1 MTVTWQVSDL
11 EVCAKLSIVTKIWF
25 SPSSMMLFTKHSVKP
40 LSPVPE
46 ETETVNEAD
55 KDLNS
60 LLLDHNLADAMS
72 VSTYHTYTQT
82 ATEPVE
88 VRNNNLY
95 LFICLFL
102 YLFIAHS
109 LT

>member
-1 MTVTWQVSDL
+1 
-11 EVCAKLSIVTKIWF
+11 
-25 SPSSMMLFTKHSVKP
+25 MLLTKHSVKP

-72 VSTYHTYTQT
+72 VSTYHTHTQT
-82 ATEPVE
+82 AMEPVE

-95 LFICLFL
+95 LFI
-102 YLFIAHS
+102 YLFIHYP
-109 LT
+109 LTH